1 MNIEVYRGAGDNPA
15 PQEIIDE
22 LLTTDDVGRFRLTN
36 ELNEND
42 SNRLHIDGDGPK
54 GSVLIPTK
62 LAEVNSRSEIRR
74 GIVTMYARTYHR
86 SGNEYTINSHI
97 SIETKA

>member
-42 SNRLHIDGDGPK
+42 SNRKHIDGDGPK

-62 LAEVNSRSEIRR
+62 LAEVNSRTETRR
-74 GIVTMYARTYHR
+74 GIVNMYARTYQQN
-86 SGNEYTINSHI
+86 GNEYTINSHI
-97 SIETKA
+97 SIEIKA